1 MTGAIP
7 RVSYEGLLAATTSS
21 SPSPVPTNYRS
32 ALADANWRATMMDEY
47 QALVDN
53 NTWQLVPRPP
63 RANVVMGKWIFRHKF
78 HADGSLARHKARW
91 VVRGFSQLGMAMG
104 ARNPQ
109 THGFLLH

>member
-32 ALADANWRATMMDEY
+32 ALADANWRAAMMDEY

-53 NTWQLVPRPP
+53 NT
-63 RANVVMGKWIFRHKF
+63 
-78 HADGSLARHKARW
+78 
-91 VVRGFSQLGMAMG
+91 
-104 ARNPQ
+104 
-109 THGFLLH
+109 